1 MQGLHVQQQLIR
13 VGEARRTWHALLLGG
28 PPCLV
33 VEMHCMA
40 ELPGHLPDSL
50 DPAVQK

>member
-1 MQGLHVQQQLIR
+1 MACPAAAGQ
-13 VGEARRTWHALLLGG
+13 
-28 PPCLV
+28 PCLMGD
-33 VEMHCMA
+33 MHCMA